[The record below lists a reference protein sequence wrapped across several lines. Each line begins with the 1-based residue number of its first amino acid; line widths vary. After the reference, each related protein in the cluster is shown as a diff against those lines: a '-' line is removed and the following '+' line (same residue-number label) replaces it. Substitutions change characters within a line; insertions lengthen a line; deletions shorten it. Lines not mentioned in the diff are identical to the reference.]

1 MYGGGNAKIGEIV
14 GGSAEHGKELK
25 DKFLKNTPAI
35 KKLSSSIKNTLAP
48 FNIAKHKREW
58 KRRYLIGLDGRI
70 LHVRSLHSAL
80 NLLLQSA
87 GALICKRWITR
98 TEERLESLGLTH
110 GWNGDFAFMAWYM
123 MNFNV
128 HARQKK
134 LLR

>member
-35 KKLSSSIKNTLAP
+35 KQLSSAIKNTLAP
-48 FNIAKHKREW
+48 FSIAKHKREW

-98 TEERLESLGLTH
+98 TEERLESLGLKH
-110 GWNGDFAFMAWYM
+110 GWNGDFAFM
-123 MNFNV
+123 V
-128 HARQKK
+128 VGT
-134 LLR
+134 